1 MMALIIVVPLFLVA
15 IITGLTSWL
24 WRAIWTGASVAAWFF
39 LGPAWI
45 AVPAFAII
53 GIAIKNSMPRVSKL

>member
-1 MMALIIVVPLFLVA
+1 
-15 IITGLTSWL
+15 
-24 WRAIWTGASVAAWFF
+24 VAAWFF

>member
-1 MMALIIVVPLFLVA
+1 M
-15 IITGLTSWL
+15 GLTSWL
-24 WRAIWTGASVAAWFF
+24 WRVIWTGASVAAWFF

-45 AVPAFAII
+45 AVPAIAII